1 MVIPSAVAYGVLVSV
16 GLVVLVVFLVV
27 FMRLERA
34 PKRIEEDR
42 PPTPVGWAIA
52 REAAAPSA
60 PSVASPAGRRDL
72 ESVAPQSRKGPS

>member
-1 MVIPSAVAYGVLVSV
+1 MVLPTAVAYGVLLSV

-42 PPTPVGWAIA
+42 PPMPLGWPTIPHQASAASAPPAVRPVGLRALW
-52 REAAAPSA
+52 
-60 PSVASPAGRRDL
+60 RRSDR
-72 ESVAPQSRKGPS
+72 S